1 MDADIPDPN
10 PWRGQFLKSQQCRA
24 LVTERGLTGEMLY
37 QAEVAKRTGG
47 LARATHVSTE
57 LGGPKKNYWE
67 ATLTVG
73 GPSAVGLIDYV
84 LPHEFGAR
92 ERYDE
97 NAGDPSFDET
107 QGDRDLDLVLD
118 MLAWVPM

>member
-1 MDADIPDPN
+1 VDVDIPEKN
-10 PWRGQFLKSQQCRA
+10 PWRGQWLRSRECRA
-24 LVTERGLTGEMLY
+24 LVTERGRTAEMLY

-47 LARATHVSTE
+47 LARSTHLSTA
-57 LGGPKKNYWE
+57 LGGVKKNYWE

-73 GPSAVGLIDYV
+73 GPSPVGLIDYV

-92 ERYDE
+92 ERYDD
-97 NAGDPSFDET
+97 NRGDPTFDET